1 MEVAAGAGQ
10 QDDTVTRLAPEQV
23 DEPELWTDLK
33 EAYLEEKV
41 VSSLLSTLAVW
52 KESGWIPALA
62 SQVKAESETDQA
74 HIQALTG
81 ILDEIGLTPPERP
94 ETRHPRF
101 RKSMEVRQVLATALE
116 AKKDLEILYVRASSL
131 ANLEGRWPI
140 AARLESLAKQEAA
153 GRSRLLTVLGRYRA
167 FHPED

>member
-1 MEVAAGAGQ
+1 MEVTAEARQ

-33 EAYLEEKV
+33 DAYLEEKV
-41 VSSLLSTLAVW
+41 VSSLLSILVVR
-52 KESGWIPALA
+52 KESGWKPALVR
-62 SQVKAESETDQA
+62 QVKVEADMDQA
-74 HIQALTG
+74 HLQVLTG
-81 ILDEIGLTPPERP
+81 ILEEIGLTPPERP

-101 RKSMEVRQVLATALE
+101 QESMEIRQVLLGALE
-116 AKKDLEILYVRASSL
+116 AKKDLEIRYVRASSL

-140 AARLESLAKQEAA
+140 AARLENLARQEAA